1 MEVHGPEP
9 EHHRDAQRRG
19 LRSLRVS
26 GVDAIL
32 VKMEADLAR
41 IAATG
46 DASLAALTQ
55 GHTTAAAAVRLG

>member
-1 MEVHGPEP
+1 MDQNLNITATLSGA
-9 EHHRDAQRRG
+9 DSAASG
-19 LRSLRVS
+19 LS